1 MVHGWALVA
10 NRGRCLEKPIFPR
23 SVVTVTRL
31 DEVLAFN
38 QQFVENQEYEQYRTS
53 KFPNKKLV
61 VLSCMDTRLS
71 DLLPRAMNL
80 KNGDAKFI
88 KNAGAVVSHPF
99 GSIMRSIVVA
109 VYDLGA
115 DEIWVIGHHGCGMSS
130 IDPEETIKKMT
141 KRGIS
146 RSAIDTLENAGVN
159 FNAWLQRIESIPDS
173 VRESVRM
180 IRNHPLMPKS
190 LRVHGLVI
198 DPETGKLDVVVNGYN
213 PE

>member
-1 MVHGWALVA
+1 
-10 NRGRCLEKPIFPR
+10 
-23 SVVTVTRL
+23 
-31 DEVLAFN
+31 
-38 QQFVENQEYEQYRTS
+38 
-53 KFPNKKLV
+53 
-61 VLSCMDTRLS
+61 
-71 DLLPRAMNL
+71 
-80 KNGDAKFI
+80 
-88 KNAGAVVSHPF
+88 
-99 GSIMRSIVVA
+99 
-109 VYDLGA
+109 
-115 DEIWVIGHHGCGMSS
+115 
-130 IDPEETIKKMT
+130 MT